1 MAEFPDPRDGCAG
14 RSPAAE
20 LLCPNSSRFLFS
32 HFDSLMETLTPDQFA
47 QRISDLGLADHRVV
61 DQAMGE
67 LGGAEAGLDDVIAVM
82 QRRGIVTT
90 LQTEKILKGDRQGY
104 FYGDYKVLYVIGA
117 GTFARVYRA
126 EKDGQVFAVKVLRKR
141 FRDEVR
147 ELEQFLREG
156 RMGLKLRH
164 PHIVSIIEVVP
175 DVRNPFLAM
184 EFVEGQT
191 LRELVRV
198 RGRLP
203 ADLALRLMY
212 EVSSGLAY
220 ASSFGIA
227 HRDLKL
233 SNVLISSE
241 GKAKLVDFGLAALTD
256 RNNPEK
262 MADCPNARA
271 IDYAALERGTGVRK
285 DDPRSDIYFAGNM
298 LYHMLAGEPA
308 LTETRDRLQRLNVSR
323 FQEVVPLHE
332 RVPDV
337 PSVANQIVQRCME
350 FNPDKRIQSAAALQ
364 AEVKKAIEILEGGH
378 RLRRDFDSGNN
389 TTEQPE
395 DDDIPTNEGEG
406 YIVMLVESKAALQ
419 NAVRERLKSRGYRV
433 LVISDPNRALSRFND
448 EGGTPADCVI
458 FGAAELGNLALEAFN
473 KFANDEHTCEI
484 PAILMADS
492 RQTKI
497 IAQARRGPNRKLLAL
512 PLKVRELRAALLQLL
527 AGVDRRPLGTF

>member
-1 MAEFPDPRDGCAG
+1 MDP
-14 RSPAAE
+14 
-20 LLCPNSSRFLFS
+20 
-32 HFDSLMETLTPDQFA
+32 LTPDEFA
-47 QRISDLGLADHRVV
+47 SRITDLGLAEPRAV
-61 DQAMGE
+61 DVALKD
-67 LGGAEAGLDDVIAVM
+67 LGVGDYSLKDVITVM
-82 QRRGIVTT
+82 QRRGVVTT

-126 EKDGQVFAVKVLRKR
+126 EKDGKVYAVKVLRKR
-141 FRDEVR
+141 FRDEVK
-147 ELEQFLREG
+147 EMEQFLREG

-164 PHIVSIIEVVP
+164 PNIVSIIDVIP
-175 DVRNPFLAM
+175 DVRNPFLVM

-198 RGRLP
+198 RGKLP
-203 ADLALRLMY
+203 ADLALRLLY
-212 EVSSGLAY
+212 EVASGLAH

-233 SNVLISSE
+233 SNVLISSD
-241 GKAKLVDFGLAALTD
+241 GKAKLVDFGLAALSD

-308 LTETRDRLQRLNVSR
+308 LTETRDRLQRLNVTR
-323 FQEVVPLHE
+323 FQEIVPLHE

-337 PSVANQIVQRCME
+337 PGVANQIVQRCME

-364 AEVKKAIEILEGGH
+364 AETKKAIEYLESGQK
-378 RLRRDFDSGNN
+378 RRDSTDYAGQAMA
-389 TTEQPE
+389 EHH
-395 DDDIPTNEGEG
+395 DDDDLPTNEGEG
-406 YIVMLVESKAALQ
+406 YVVMLVESKAGLQ

-433 LVISDPNRALSRFND
+433 LVIADPNRALSRFNAD
-448 EGGTPADCVI
+448 EEHPADCVI
-458 FGAAELGNLALEAFN
+458 FSAAELGNLALEAYN
-473 KFANDEHTCEI
+473 KFATDDHTCET
-484 PAILMADS
+484 PVVLLADA
-492 RQTKI
+492 RQTSI
-497 IAQARRGPNRKLLAL
+497 ISQAKRGDRRKLLAL
-512 PLKVRELRAALLQLL
+512 PLKVRQLRAALIQLL
-527 AGVDRRPLGTF
+527 SGVERRPLGTY